1 MLAVIFHMNSK
12 VSKYEERA
20 DKLAKTIDIAE
31 QIIRESRNFNADVR
45 KPMLDFL
52 TQVKHMALNPEPQFK
67 KLLSLKY
74 LESDFFIFW
83 NESSGPDADKF
94 WDRVFEAKLG
104 YVRKDAIQD
113 ALERKKI
120 KNIHEFNFITDNIVV
135 YEQSGRLN
143 QEQVIELN
151 KYIGEFERRKSG
163 K

>member
-1 MLAVIFHMNSK
+1 MKSK
-12 VSKYEERA
+12 VSKYEEQA

-31 QIIRESRNFNADVR
+31 QVIRESKDFNADVAR
-45 KPMLDFL
+45 PMLDFG

-67 KLLSLKY
+67 KLVSLKY

-83 NESSGPDADKF
+83 NESSGPDVDKF

-113 ALERKKI
+113 ALKRKKI
-120 KNIHEFNFITDNIVV
+120 KNIHEFDFITDNIVV
-135 YEQSGRLN
+135 YEQTGRLN

-151 KYIGEFERRKSG
+151 KYIGEFERRKSD